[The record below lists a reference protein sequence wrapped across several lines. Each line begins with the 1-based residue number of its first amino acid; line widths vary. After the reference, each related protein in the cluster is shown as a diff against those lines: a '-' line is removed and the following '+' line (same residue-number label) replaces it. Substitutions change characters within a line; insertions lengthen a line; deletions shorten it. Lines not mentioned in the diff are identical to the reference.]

1 MPSSCVYDDRSKDDL
16 EADRCHL
23 LEEEAEQGTS
33 VQGTSRRF
41 GLISLLVLSMCAAIC
56 AAVLFMVQ
64 SGTVKMLGHEDT
76 ALVQSSMTDGIKYLV
91 QKLQLEV
98 RGAEKA
104 NTDMR
109 ELVPSA
115 PLHRSNLN
123 SPKPN
128 TTHVLSAPKH
138 DTREKN
144 QSPNSTIWE
153 DPFSMFCFVV
163 VIESEMPLMR
173 WQFKNG
179 AGIFQCTN
187 WRVYSG
193 VREPMHLGKHADG
206 TVAKTTPIPG
216 PEAFFGEAYFW
227 GCKHSTKYLMNANIL
242 SRAWE
247 NAKAEG
253 LAGLHSWIVKADP
266 DTVLSLAAPDS
277 TQMIDSIWTIVP
289 QNSAKVAVP
298 SVLTAL
304 VVVFVELP
312 KFFCQRPTDQGPAR
326 LRKPLAMYLL
336 DAASKTAPRYF
347 KNCKTMDSMQ
357 GSLEILSRQAFYI
370 YMGKKEQCQRSMD
383 WWHMGEDIFTYKC
396 LQQLGVESSD
406 ISEGVMDTY
415 CAQSKSCVERRGRRA
430 LRDTGIAAVVEM
442 CVSM

>member
-64 SGTVKMLGHEDT
+64 SGTVKMQGHEDT

-115 PLHRSNLN
+115 PLHRLNLN

-193 VREPMHLGKHADG
+193 LREPMHLGKHADG

-266 DTVLSLAAPDS
+266 DTVLS
-277 TQMIDSIWTIVP
+277 
-289 QNSAKVAVP
+289 
-298 SVLTAL
+298 
-304 VVVFVELP
+304 
-312 KFFCQRPTDQGPAR
+312 PAR

-415 CAQSKSCVERRGRRA
+415 CAQSKSCVERRGLPNCSLPDVAMFHPLKTRDEFETCWQEMRRVDD
-430 LRDTGIAAVVEM
+430 RSQNIDSRVGF
-442 CVSM
+442 